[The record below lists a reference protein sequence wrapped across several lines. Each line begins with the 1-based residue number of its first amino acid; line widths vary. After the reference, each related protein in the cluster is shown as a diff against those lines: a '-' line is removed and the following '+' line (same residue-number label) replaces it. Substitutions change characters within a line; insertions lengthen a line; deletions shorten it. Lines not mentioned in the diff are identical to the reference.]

1 MRDNLGVPQKVTSSC
16 FKSSTQTTGTAS
28 RGSCQHPPAS
38 SHTPFPP
45 HCNCTSATGLLYV
58 QWANQVLFRLRTRP
72 SHQPFPFSCWDF
84 FFFFDC
90 ARYSLWWQLSNCG
103 TQASLVVA
111 CRLSCPSSPA
121 MWHLSSLTRDGTFTP
136 ALEGGFVTTGPL
148 GKSLSGLLN
157 YAFWR
162 ESTLDPF
169 TRGPPVCF
177 ISGSQHWAWHL
188 VYMMSEQPFFL
199 DIE

>member
-1 MRDNLGVPQKVTSSC
+1 MAPANTHQLHLTPLSHP
-16 FKSSTQTTGTAS
+16 TAT
-28 RGSCQHPPAS
+28 A
-38 SHTPFPP
+38 
-45 HCNCTSATGLLYV
+45 
-58 QWANQVLFRLRTRP
+58 
-72 SHQPFPFSCWDF
+72 HQPLDFFMFSEQTKF
-84 FFFFDC
+84 FLGSEPGLHINPSPSLVETFFFFDC